1 MPATTG
7 FASKVRTSRLETVS
21 TVRPSLQDVALGNS
35 QYRPPII
42 TGRRA
47 WKQSV
52 PSAHHYRTSRLE
64 TVSTIRGSGW
74 VKRSIPSAIWTFEAS
89 GFSLSL
95 TDMKHFPPSNHYKQS

>member
-1 MPATTG
+1 
-7 FASKVRTSRLETVS
+7 LETVS
-21 TVRPSLQDVALGNS
+21 TIRPSLQDVALGNS

-64 TVSTIRGSGW
+64 TVSTIRPSLQDVALGNSQYRPPIITGRRAW
-74 VKRSIPSAIWTFEAS
+74 KQSVPSAVAD
-89 GFSLSL
+89 G
-95 TDMKHFPPSNHYKQS
+95 